1 MPLTKNGS
9 PSVLI
14 LKSKLHQALAKKRV
28 VKDYDALPEDIVR
41 LVKIKYPSGYADH
54 LLSYTDKE
62 GKKVSALPFE
72 TDDTYYL
79 IRMTILEA
87 KRLVKEDEDYDDE
100 GQLREDFADVE
111 VGDEFDGHGEEDDDI
126 VDDGS
131 SDEDDHIIVTR
142 RRDEEEDIPDE
153 TDY

>member
-1 MPLTKNGS
+1 M
-9 PSVLI
+9 
-14 LKSKLHQALAKKRV
+14 AKKRV

-41 LVKIKYPSGYADH
+41 LVKMKYPTGYADH
-54 LLSYTDKE
+54 LVSYNDKE

-87 KRLVKEDEDYDDE
+87 KRLVKEDVDYDEE
-100 GQLREDFADVE
+100 GVLRQEFRDVE
-111 VGDEFDGHGEEDDDI
+111 VDEEFDGEGEEDDEM
-126 VDDGS
+126 VDGT

-142 RRDEEEDIPDE
+142 RRDDDDGHDIPDDTE
-153 TDY
+153 Y